1 MLKIIPND
9 VKVSYLHSML
19 LSAVAPRPISL
30 VSTVDEN
37 GNVNLSPFSF
47 FNVFGVNPTTLIF
60 SPARRVRDNTIK
72 HTLENCISQKECVI
86 NVVNYD
92 IVQQIS
98 LSSVEYPKGVNEFV
112 KAGLTEQPSEYVKA
126 PRVAESPVQLECRVR
141 EVIETGTDGGA
152 GNLVI
157 CEVLCMHVQDYI
169 LDTEGKIDP
178 HKIDLVAR
186 MGGDYYCR
194 ASGDAVFTV
203 PKPNQKMSI
212 GIDQLPDA
220 IRLSTV
226 LTGSDLAQ
234 LASLEYQ
241 PDAETL
247 KDVIV
252 DDYTIENHLYAKQL
266 IEENH
271 LLQAWK
277 VLLNL

>member
-98 LSSVEYPKGVNEFV
+98 LSSVEYPKGVNEFI

-126 PRVAESPVQLECRVR
+126 PRVAESPVQLECKVR

-186 MGGDYYCR
+186 MSGDYYCR